1 MIAGMSSDSRL
12 TDLLG
17 LLFTAHPWHGIPA
30 RPSEEPDTVNA
41 YIEIVPSDAVK
52 YELDKA
58 TGHLHI
64 DRPQRFSSQC
74 PTMYGFIPQTYCG
87 DSVAARAQEEVQ
99 GDGDPLDICVI
110 TEKSIAHGV
119 ILKAKP
125 IGGLRMIDGN
135 QADDKI
141 IAVLEKDVT
150 FGHLRELSE
159 CPPGVLTRLEHY
171 FLSYKQMPDGT
182 ARKVHI
188 AERYGR
194 SEALAVVQASLRDYR
209 ERWGAPESRL
219 DEVKALLLKR

>member
-1 MIAGMSSDSRL
+1 MSSETRL

-17 LLFTAHPWHGIPA
+17 LFFQAHPWHGIPA
-30 RPSEEPDTVNA
+30 LASDASETVNA
-41 YIEIVPSDAVK
+41 YIEIVPTDAVK
-52 YELDKA
+52 YELDKSS
-58 TGHLHI
+58 GHLRI

-74 PTMYGFIPQTYCG
+74 PTMYGFIPQTYCA
-87 DSVAARAQEEVQ
+87 DRVAARAHADEDLQ

-119 ILKAKP
+119 VLRAKP
-125 IGGLRMIDGN
+125 IGGLRMIDGS

-159 CPPGVLTRLEHY
+159 CPPGVITRLEHY

-182 ARKVHI
+182 ARKVRI

-194 SEALAVVQASLRDYR
+194 SEALAVVEASQADYR

-219 DEVKALLLKR
+219 EELKRLLSR

>member
-1 MIAGMSSDSRL
+1 MKSDTRF

-17 LLFTAHPWHGIPA
+17 LLFQAHPWHGLPA
-30 RPSEEPDTVNA
+30 LAGDDPDTVNA

-58 TGHLHI
+58 SGHLHI

-74 PTMYGFIPQTYCG
+74 PTMYGFVPQTYCG
-87 DSVAARAQEEVQ
+87 DEVAVRAHGEEELQ

-119 ILKAKP
+119 VLKAKP

-159 CPPGVLTRLEHY
+159 CPPGVITRLEHY

-182 ARKVHI
+182 ARKVRI

-194 SEALAVVQASLRDYR
+194 AEALAVVEASRRDYR
-209 ERWGAPESRL
+209 ERWGAPETRL
-219 DEVKALLLKR
+219 DEIKRLLSR